1 MYNREKNNTSTTIYP
16 KCHNTTSK
24 ECLVLILF
32 PFFSL
37 TLLLLHVL
45 SLFLFKRSLIH
56 IHTHEQAIRKLS
68 TARDHLYVG
77 CGEKWQSCSSS
88 WTKKK
93 KKGRKEKKMSSVSS
107 SKERCRPF
115 ARLFVRLLARSL
127 AFFLISFPIALMSC
141 TKNTLMRSVTH
152 SIMDMMM
159 VT

>member
-37 TLLLLHVL
+37 TLLLLLHVL

-93 KKGRKEKKMSSVSS
+93 KKGRKEKKWAAFPHL
-107 SKERCRPF
+107 RNAA
-115 ARLFVRLLARSL
+115 ARLLVCSFACLLARSL
-127 AFFLISFPIALMSC
+127 SFSSRSRLPWCHVQRIPLCALSH
-141 TKNTLMRSVTH
+141 TASW
-152 SIMDMMM
+152 IWWW
-159 VT
+159 